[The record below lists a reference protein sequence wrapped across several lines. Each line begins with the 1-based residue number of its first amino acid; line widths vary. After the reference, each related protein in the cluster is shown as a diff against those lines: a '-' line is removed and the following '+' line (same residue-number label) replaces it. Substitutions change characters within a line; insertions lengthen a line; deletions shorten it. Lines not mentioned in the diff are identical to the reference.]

1 MIIKTKAEIGIVQ
14 FIHNTKLLKLERTCS
29 VAGCNCDAEAIIV
42 FANNTPAFTLCKAH
56 FEHGL
61 INGNGWNYELDL
73 SNNDNNKKEG

>member
-1 MIIKTKAEIGIVQ
+1 MIIKTKSEIGVVQ
-14 FIHNTKLLKLERTCS
+14 FIHNIKLLKLKRTCS

-42 FANNTPAFTLCKAH
+42 FADNTPAFTLCKAH

-61 INGNGWNYELDL
+61 INKNGWDYKLDL